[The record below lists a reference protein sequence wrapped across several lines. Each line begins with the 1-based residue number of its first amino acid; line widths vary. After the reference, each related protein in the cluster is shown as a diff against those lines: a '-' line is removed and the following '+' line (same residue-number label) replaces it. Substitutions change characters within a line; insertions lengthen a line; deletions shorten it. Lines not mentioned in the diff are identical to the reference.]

1 MTQPVT
7 GKRAIAVTGASG
19 FVGSRV
25 VRRAL
30 AAGRPIIALCR
41 SRGLLGDFDH
51 PQLIV
56 RHWKIGDPI
65 PEGVDAVCHAAA
77 HIPSNYADRSE
88 AEECFRVN
96 ALGALEALEASIA
109 AKSKQFVLLSTGQI
123 YARKGR
129 PAKEDDAVY
138 PAERAVYYLSS
149 KMSAE
154 LFVEN
159 RRRAQQFPAAV
170 LRLSSVYG
178 PGMRGDGVMMRFAL
192 AAAAG
197 ATLNVQDGGVYRA
210 DFIHVDDVAAATLS
224 AIDRRTEG
232 VFNIGSGVTTSSLDL
247 ARIIV
252 DVFGR
257 DATSIKVA
265 PSGSGAGGFDALD
278 IAKARERLGF
288 EPRSVEVGV
297 RQWLGETNSL
307 KRG

>member
-1 MTQPVT
+1 
-7 GKRAIAVTGASG
+7 
-19 FVGSRV
+19 
-25 VRRAL
+25 
-30 AAGRPIIALCR
+30 
-41 SRGLLGDFDH
+41 
-51 PQLIV
+51 
-56 RHWKIGDPI
+56 
-65 PEGVDAVCHAAA
+65 
-77 HIPSNYADRSE
+77 
-88 AEECFRVN
+88 
-96 ALGALEALEASIA
+96 
-109 AKSKQFVLLSTGQI
+109 
-123 YARKGR
+123 
-129 PAKEDDAVY
+129 
-138 PAERAVYYLSS
+138 
-149 KMSAE
+149 
-154 LFVEN
+154 
-159 RRRAQQFPAAV
+159 
-170 LRLSSVYG
+170 
-178 PGMRGDGVMMRFAL
+178 MRGDGVMMRFAL